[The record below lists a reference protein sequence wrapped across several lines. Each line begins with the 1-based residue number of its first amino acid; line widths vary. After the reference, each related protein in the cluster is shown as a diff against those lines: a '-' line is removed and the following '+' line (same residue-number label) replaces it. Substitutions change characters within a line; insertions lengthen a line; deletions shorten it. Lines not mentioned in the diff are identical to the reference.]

1 MVKKPPTVE
10 SLEDYDRIF
19 DIFYTL
25 KEELEQKGVNV
36 DYTKPDKLKFKDE
49 YKQEILY
56 LSKALSTALEKEEY
70 G

>member
-1 MVKKPPTVE
+1 MSNVIETK
-10 SLEDYDRIF
+10 SDYIRIY
-19 DIFYTL
+19 DIFYVL
-25 KEELEQKGVNV
+25 KEKLEENGVKVN
-36 DYTKPDKLKFKDE
+36 YIKPLEIKYKDA